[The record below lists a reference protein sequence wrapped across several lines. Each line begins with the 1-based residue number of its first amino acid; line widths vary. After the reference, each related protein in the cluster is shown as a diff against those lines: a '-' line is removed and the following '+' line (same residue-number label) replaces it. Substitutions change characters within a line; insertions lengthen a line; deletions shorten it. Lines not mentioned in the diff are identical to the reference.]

1 MKDVRLQ
8 KVLARAGYG
17 SRRGCEEIISSGKV
31 TVNGEKARLGCSVN
45 SEDEIRVDNKK
56 VEFTDI
62 ETRLFVLNKPRGVIC
77 SKKTEGNL
85 KSIYDLLPRISGE
98 KNLIVVGR
106 LDANSSGLIFF
117 TNDGKLSEFISHP
130 SNSFDREY
138 LVRARGDFDNEIREN
153 MLKGI
158 QIDGQLLRLS
168 DLIEGAGSSSNR
180 WYTVCLM
187 TGRNREIRK
196 LFESQG
202 LQVSRLKRVRFGPI
216 FLPQGLKEGDWAE
229 VKSRDLQSMYSY
241 GE

>member
-1 MKDVRLQ
+1 MKDIRLQ

-31 TVNGEKARLGCSVN
+31 TVNGEKAILGCSVN
-45 SEDEIRVDNKK
+45 SDDEIRVDNKK

-62 ETRLFVLNKPRGVIC
+62 ETRLFVFNKPRGVIC

-85 KSIYDLLPRISGE
+85 KSIYDLLPKISGE

-130 SNSFDREY
+130 SNLFDREY
-138 LVRARGDFDNEIREN
+138 LVRARGDFDNEIKEN

-168 DLIEGAGSSSNR
+168 DLIEGDRSSSNR

-216 FLPQGLKEGDWAE
+216 FLPQGLREGDWTE
-229 VKSRDLQSMYSY
+229 VKSRDLQRMYSY
-241 GE
+241 GK

>member
-1 MKDVRLQ
+1 MKDIRLQ

-31 TVNGEKARLGCSVN
+31 TVNGEKAKLGRSVN
-45 SEDEIRVDNKK
+45 PEDEIRVDNKK
-56 VEFTDI
+56 VEFSDL

-130 SNSFDREY
+130 RNLFDREY
-138 LVRARGDFDNEIREN
+138 LVRARGNFDNQIREN
-153 MLKGI
+153 MLKGV
-158 QIDGQLLRLS
+158 QIDGQLLKLS
-168 DLIEGAGSSSNR
+168 DLIEGDTSSSNR

-216 FLPQGLKEGDWAE
+216 FLPQSLREGDWAE
-229 VKSRDLQSMYSY
+229 VKSRDLKSMYSY